1 MSHGRNTY
9 DHISEN
15 RPLME
20 CRMMREP
27 TCESGRHRGAWRKER
42 WRNNGRLEKNGDEAG
57 KAWAGMNTE
66 VKGQQT
72 RWRWGYHDSV
82 WNEAWREEHRAGPT
96 GPAAGHP
103 AAITPNGHRCVELIV
118 FIKSESTSAQRNK
131 NLRGTLYKSLMSDGI
146 VHTKCMQ
153 AVNYLSCFLFPLT
166 GVRCGLKKWKMKKHE
181 VGWFRRSFHQNVV
194 PACVEHNACFAN
206 WSFFNHQQ
214 VQLWSNV

>member
-1 MSHGRNTY
+1 M
-9 DHISEN
+9 
-15 RPLME
+15 
-20 CRMMREP
+20 
-27 TCESGRHRGAWRKER
+27 
-42 WRNNGRLEKNGDEAG
+42 
-57 KAWAGMNTE
+57 
-66 VKGQQT
+66 
-72 RWRWGYHDSV
+72 

-166 GVRCGLKKWKMKKHE
+166 GVRCGLKNMKNEKTW
-181 VGWFRRSFHQNVV
+181 GWLVQAQFPSKRCSSLCWAQRVTLALLTDHSLTINRYSCGQMFRQRHHSQN
-194 PACVEHNACFAN
+194 
-206 WSFFNHQQ
+206 
-214 VQLWSNV
+214 